1 MRSIIHNFYLIY
13 LVYSVNIA
21 SVGLTPSKSYY
32 EVGSSVML
40 TCSIPISHYIDTD
53 VIINIQWSNNI
64 TQSISIESN
73 IQEFNHSITFN
84 QLKLS
89 DAGEYNCTYYFA
101 GANKNL
107 FVLSSDRKTATNNIS
122 IKSKGIYS
130 LITVPFVSP

>member
-1 MRSIIHNFYLIY
+1 
-13 LVYSVNIA
+13 
-21 SVGLTPSKSYY
+21 
-32 EVGSSVML
+32 ML

-107 FVLSSDRKTATNNIS
+107 FVISSDRKTVTNNIS
-122 IKSKGIYS
+122 IKSKCIYS